1 MSLVPDAKAD
11 KIAFFETRLAP
22 WADHAAEIGTSTEAV
37 SNLTD
42 KTNDARAAFIEQQA
56 AQATAQSATLKMK
69 MAIDAMA
76 TAGANIIRQIRT
88 QAATTGDD
96 GVYSLASIP
105 PPAEPSPIG
114 APGQPEQFS
123 FKVDAIGVLFL
134 KWKCKN
140 PQGAVGTMYQ
150 VSRRIGSDSGFTY
163 IGGSGTKSFIDDTLP
178 AGTATVIYQIQAV
191 RSTKVGPAATFN
203 VNFGVSRAQ
212 ARTIA
217 IHQTTQTKRAA

>member
-11 KIAFFETRLAP
+11 KITFFQSRIASWT
-22 WADHAAEIGTSTEAV
+22 DHAAEIGTSPEAV
-37 SNLTD
+37 ADLMG
-42 KTNDARAAFIEQQA
+42 KTNDARAALIEQGA
-56 AQATAQSATLKMK
+56 AQDAAQSATLRLNI
-69 MAIDAMA
+69 AIDAMA
-76 TAGANIIRQIRT
+76 TAGANIIKQIRT
-88 QAATTGDD
+88 QAATTGDG
-96 GVYSLASIP
+96 GVYSLANIP

-114 APGQPEQFS
+114 APGQPVQFS
-123 FKVDAIGVLFL
+123 FKVDAMGVLFL

-150 VSRRIGSDSGFTY
+150 VSRRIGTNSDFTY

-178 AGTATVIYQIQAV
+178 AGTATVVYRIQAV

-203 VNFGVSRAQ
+203 VNFGVSGAQ

-217 IHQTTQTKRAA
+217 IHQTTQTKKAA